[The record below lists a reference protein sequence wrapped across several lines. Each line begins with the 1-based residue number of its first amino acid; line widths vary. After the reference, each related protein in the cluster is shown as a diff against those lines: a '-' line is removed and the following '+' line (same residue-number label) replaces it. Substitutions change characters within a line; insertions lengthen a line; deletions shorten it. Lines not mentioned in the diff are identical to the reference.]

1 MSEIHGAVGAYVVN
15 ALEGAE
21 LSEFETHLATCETC
35 RREVVEFSE
44 TAGHLGSL
52 VETAPPPA
60 LRNSI
65 LSAIREV
72 RPLPPELPADSPEA
86 PTAPQRLSL
95 ARDDIGTSRQLD
107 AGEQWWDDPTTPT
120 EVAVGDEAGS
130 RSAAV
135 TGDGAVDELAI
146 RRTRRSARVWALV
159 AAAAFVVALGLGGW
173 VVNLHQD
180 RAPVAAST
188 LEAQLLAAPDLR
200 VVTIAMKN
208 GGEASF
214 RVSKSLDKAL
224 FVGRSLPA
232 PGAGKDYQL
241 WTIKGATA
249 VPDRTFG
256 GGATAQTWF
265 GGDVTEADGAA
276 ITIEPSGGSTK
287 PTLPILA
294 TVEL

>member
-21 LSEFETHLATCETC
+21 LSEFEAHLATCETC

-60 LRNSI
+60 LRSSI
-65 LSAIREV
+65 LAAIREV
-72 RPLPPELPADSPEA
+72 RPLPADSSDAEPS
-86 PTAPQRLSL
+86 PRRLSL

-107 AGEQWWDDPTTPT
+107 VRAHVVNGGSAFREGEQGDEPDAWAAAATS
-120 EVAVGDEAGS
+120 VGVGDEL
-130 RSAAV
+130 AV
-135 TGDGAVDELAI
+135 
-146 RRTRRSARVWALV
+146 RRTRRTAQVWALV
-159 AAAAFVVALGLGGW
+159 AAAAFVIALGLGGW
-173 VVNLHQD
+173 VVNLQQD
-180 RAPVAAST
+180 RKPPVAAST

-200 VVTIAMKN
+200 VVTIGMKN

-224 FVGRSLPA
+224 FVGNSLPT
-232 PGAGKDYQL
+232 PGEGKSYQL
-241 WTIKGATA
+241 WTIKGAAA

-256 GGATAQTWF
+256 GGATAKTWLS
-265 GGDVTEADGAA
+265 GDVTEADGAA
-276 ITIEPSGGSTK
+276 ITIEPSGGSAK

-294 TVEL
+294 TVQL